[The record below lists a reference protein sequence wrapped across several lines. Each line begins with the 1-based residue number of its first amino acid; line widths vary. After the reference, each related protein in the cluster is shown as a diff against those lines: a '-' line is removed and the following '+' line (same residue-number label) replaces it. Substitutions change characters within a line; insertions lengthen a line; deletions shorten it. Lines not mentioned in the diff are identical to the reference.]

1 MKVYMLYTQLIR
13 CTNVPQNISVLNAE
27 HSFLPHLLS
36 LHQRFPKLRIVL
48 EHATSAAAI
57 EHVRMCG
64 PTVACTITVHHLSLT
79 VDSWA
84 GQPLNFCKP
93 VAKLASD
100 REALR
105 TVVASGDPKF
115 FLGSDSAPH
124 SLRKKMPSAHDH
136 VHKYL
141 SSGKSATEEGSE
153 CPTCAAGIYSS
164 SEILPLLADIFED
177 QSISPQIPLER
188 LEGFA
193 SRFGREFY
201 KEPIQSGEKDVVLER
216 IQQKRRIPA
225 AYAFTAEDG
234 QEELIRPL
242 YAGKEVSWQIR
253 Q

>member
-1 MKVYMLYTQLIR
+1 
-13 CTNVPQNISVLNAE
+13 
-27 HSFLPHLLS
+27 
-36 LHQRFPKLRIVL
+36 
-48 EHATSAAAI
+48 
-57 EHVRMCG
+57 MCG
-64 PTVACTITVHHLSLT
+64 HTVACTITVHHLALT

-124 SLRKKMPSAHDH
+124 SLRKKMPSAHEF
-136 VHKYL
+136 VHKQL
-141 SSGKSATEEGSE
+141 SSSSGQNEGGE

-177 QSISPQIPLER
+177 ETMSPQIPLER

-201 KEPIQSGEKDVVLER
+201 KEPIQAGEKDVVLER
-216 IQQKRRIPA
+216 SQQTRRIAA
-225 AYAFTAEDG
+225 AYPFTGEDG
-234 QEELIRPL
+234 EEELIRPF
-242 YAGKEVSWQIR
+242 YAGKEISWKIR